1 MNKRGLKSPLFLF
14 DFFKNFCYTSFKG
27 ELKMNKTNVLLFMF
41 SLPFVWGLLYIGFIA
56 IVAIFFYGDSET
68 DKAQID
74 YLIEKEKE
82 ERRKQIE
89 N

>member
-1 MNKRGLKSPLFLF
+1 MSEIDFIFLI
-14 DFFKNFCYTSFKG
+14 
-27 ELKMNKTNVLLFMF
+27 F
-41 SLPFVWGLLYIGFIA
+41 SLPFILGLLYFGFVA

-68 DKAQID
+68 DKAQLE

-89 N
+89 KN

>member
-1 MNKRGLKSPLFLF
+1 MNEADIILL
-14 DFFKNFCYTSFKG
+14 
-27 ELKMNKTNVLLFMF
+27 VL
-41 SLPFVWGLLYIGFIA
+41 SLPFVWAFLYLGFVA

-68 DKAQID
+68 DKAQLE

-89 N
+89 KN

>member
-1 MNKRGLKSPLFLF
+1 MNKVDLI
-14 DFFKNFCYTSFKG
+14 
-27 ELKMNKTNVLLFMF
+27 LLAL
-41 SLPFVWGLLYIGFIA
+41 SLPFILGFLYIGFVA
-56 IVAIFFYGDSET
+56 IVAIFFYADSET
-68 DKAQID
+68 DKAQLE

>member
-1 MNKRGLKSPLFLF
+1 MDKVNI
-14 DFFKNFCYTSFKG
+14 
-27 ELKMNKTNVLLFMF
+27 LLLIL
-41 SLPFVWGLLYIGFIA
+41 SLPFIWGFLYIGFVA
-56 IVAIFFYGDSET
+56 IIAIFFYGDSET
-68 DKAQID
+68 DKAQLE

>member
-1 MNKRGLKSPLFLF
+1 MNEADIILL
-14 DFFKNFCYTSFKG
+14 
-27 ELKMNKTNVLLFMF
+27 VL
-41 SLPFVWGLLYIGFIA
+41 SLPFIWAFLYFGFVV

-68 DKAQID
+68 DKAQLE

-89 N
+89 KN

>member
-1 MNKRGLKSPLFLF
+1 MNKVDLILL
-14 DFFKNFCYTSFKG
+14 
-27 ELKMNKTNVLLFMF
+27 VL
-41 SLPFVWGLLYIGFIA
+41 SLPFVLGLIYIGFVA
-56 IVAIFFYGDSET
+56 IIAIFFYADSET
-68 DKAQID
+68 DKAQLE

>member
-1 MNKRGLKSPLFLF
+1 MEKV
-14 DFFKNFCYTSFKG
+14 DI
-27 ELKMNKTNVLLFMF
+27 LLLIL
-41 SLPFVWGLLYIGFIA
+41 SLPFIWGLLYIGFVA

-68 DKAQID
+68 DKAQLE

-89 N
+89 KN